1 VSSANFKNVKNF
13 TKSFWPSFW
22 RGFLFA
28 FFYFAQVK
36 VNAIEID
43 MSRRMPAS
51 VPMPTAEPVQAQV
64 PPKTLFAAP
73 IKTVEATPQFTK
85 RQSDEE
91 ILKELKKAML
101 PADPS
106 NEIVILNTETGFIPA
121 KIQLRKGEAYKIH
134 VVNLNMREKN
144 TSFLMDAFTQ
154 SHNTVFGVQKTFN
167 IEPQIEGVFS
177 YQCPETGIQG
187 QMVVVQEPTDKR
199 KPASTAE
206 VSESAP

>member
-1 VSSANFKNVKNF
+1 MNSANFKNAKNF
-13 TKSFWPSFW
+13 TKSFL

-36 VNAIEID
+36 VSALEID
-43 MSRRMPAS
+43 MSRRVPAS
-51 VPMPTAEPVQAQV
+51 VPTVSDAPIHTPS
-64 PPKTLFAAP
+64 KNLFAP
-73 IKTVEATPQFTK
+73 SSKTVEVKPEFTP
-85 RQSDEE
+85 RQNDAE
-91 ILKELKKAML
+91 ILKALKKAML

-106 NEIVILNTETGFIPA
+106 NEIVILNTEAGFIPA
-121 KIQLRKGEAYKIH
+121 KVQLRAGEAYKIH

-167 IEPQIEGVFS
+167 VEPQVEGIFS

-187 QMVVVQEPTDKR
+187 QVVVVQDPADKR
-199 KPASTAE
+199 KPAS
-206 VSESAP
+206 VSDASGREH

>member
-1 VSSANFKNVKNF
+1 MNSVNFKIVKSY
-13 TKSFWPSFW
+13 TKSFL

-36 VNAIEID
+36 VQAFDFPVD
-43 MSRRMPAS
+43 MSRRAPAS
-51 VPMPTAEPVQAQV
+51 VPAEVVSDVPVRA
-64 PPKTLFAAP
+64 PSKNLFATP
-73 IKTVEATPQFTK
+73 KKSVEVQPEFSARK
-85 RQSDEE
+85 NDEE
-91 ILKELKKAML
+91 LLKALKKAML

-121 KIQLRKGEAYKIH
+121 KVQLRKGEAYKVH

-167 IEPQIEGVFS
+167 IEPQVEGIFS
-177 YQCPETGIQG
+177 FQCPETGIQG
-187 QMVVVQEPTDKR
+187 QVVVVQDPTEQR
-199 KPASTAE
+199 KPASFG
-206 VSESAP
+206 SEH